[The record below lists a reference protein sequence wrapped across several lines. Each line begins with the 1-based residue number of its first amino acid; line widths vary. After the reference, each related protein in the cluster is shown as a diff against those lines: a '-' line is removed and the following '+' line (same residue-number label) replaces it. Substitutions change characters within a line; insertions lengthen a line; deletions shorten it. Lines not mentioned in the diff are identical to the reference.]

1 MQLQPLRLRPGD
13 DLRQR
18 LEQAVSEAAGGG
30 AFVVSGMGSLSVAML
45 RYAGRQDATTL
56 RGDLELL
63 SLAGSIC
70 RDGAHLHAVVA
81 DAQGHVLGG
90 HLCPGSRVRTTAEIL
105 LAILPSDT
113 PLQRALDPATGFQEL
128 VIEAPGHHQSH
139 GS

>member
-1 MQLQPLRLRPGD
+1 M
-13 DLRQR
+13 
-18 LEQAVSEAAGGG
+18 SEAAGGG
-30 AFVVSGMGSLSVAML
+30 AFVVSGMDSLSVAMM
-45 RYAGRQDATTL
+45 RYAVL
-56 RGDLELL
+56 
-63 SLAGSIC
+63 
-70 RDGAHLHAVVA
+70 A

-105 LAILPSDT
+105 LATLPSDT